1 MNVLAIVIPHSDR
14 HTGDYTVLNFPLG
27 LAYIIGVL
35 RQQLPEA
42 NIYIKDF
49 SIGTIIEEHEMKGK
63 LLDINKRFKPD
74 YIMYDAMITQFT
86 YIKILSRLLKDIFP
100 KSRQVLGGSA
110 AGSGYNYF
118 LRDGVI
124 DYFIIGE
131 GEIAIVDILKG
142 NYRNNSSVVVKENK
156 KDPERQIVN
165 DLDSLPF
172 PSYKD
177 FMIEE
182 YVKGNYDYT
191 GWRYMPMITQR
202 GCPYSCNFCYSNFGK
217 VVRNRDVDLVIE
229 EMALLKSDHNIDSI
243 YFWDE
248 VQFLNK
254 GWMEKFCL
262 KLIDKKIDLKWT
274 CSSRASLLQEKD
286 MSLLRLAKRAGCL
299 RITIGIESGNQGVL
313 DRINKRNS
321 VDQIE
326 NALRRIRNAGIKA
339 SGSMLVG
346 YVGENEETI
355 QDSIDFAN
363 RNLLKTS
370 FYCLIPLPGSEI
382 YRHCLKNELIK
393 NEVAY
398 LEKVSLLGGDAS
410 HIGINL
416 TDMDDI
422 TYEYQIKRA
431 NALVANIKLR
441 DILNYYGVIK
451 GLLVH
456 LKLYYLFIKLK
467 TTKRMFET
475 P

>member
-1 MNVLAIVIPHSDR
+1 M
-14 HTGDYTVLNFPLG
+14 LNFPLG
-27 LAYIIGVL
+27 FAYVIGEL

-49 SIGTIIEEHEMKGK
+49 SIDSIIDEHEIKEI

-74 YIMYDAMITQFT
+74 YIIYGAMITRFT
-86 YIKILSRLLKDIFP
+86 YIRILSRLLKNIFP
-100 KSRQVLGGSA
+100 QSRQVLGGSA

-124 DYFIIGE
+124 DYFVIGE

-142 NYRNNSSVVVKENK
+142 NYKNNLSVVVKENK
-156 KDPERQIVN
+156 RDSERQIIR
-165 DLDSLPF
+165 DIDSLSF

-177 FMIEE
+177 FMIKE
-182 YVKGNYDYT
+182 YVKSHYHFT
-191 GWRYMPMITQR
+191 GWNSMPMIASR
-202 GCPYSCNFCYSNFGK
+202 GCPYSCNFCYSNFGD
-217 VVRNRDVDLVIE
+217 VVRNRNVDLVIE
-229 EMALLKSDHNIDSI
+229 EMELLRSDYNIDSI
-243 YFWDE
+243 YFCDE
-248 VQFLNK
+248 IQFLNK
-254 GWMEKFCL
+254 QWMEKFCL
-262 KLIDKKIDLKWT
+262 KLIDKEIDLKWS
-274 CSSRASLLQEKD
+274 CVSRASLFQEKD

-299 RITIGIESGNQGVL
+299 RITIGIESGNQGIL
-313 DRINKRNS
+313 DRMNKRNS
-321 VDQIE
+321 VYQIE
-326 NALRRIRNAGIKA
+326 YSIRMIRNAGIKVT
-339 SGSMLVG
+339 GSILAG

-410 HIGINL
+410 HIVINL